1 MEPNPPA
8 RIDWASLIFVL
19 LIVVFLRF
27 APVLRDWEQGD
38 RSAVVVSVR

>member
-19 LIVVFLRF
+19 LIVVSLRF
-27 APVLRDWEQGD
+27 APVLRGLWPGD
-38 RSAVVVSVR
+38 

>member
-19 LIVVFLRF
+19 LILVFLRF
-27 APVLRDWEQGD
+27 APVLRGLWPGD
-38 RSAVVVSVR
+38 